1 MALAALALAG
11 CVHVGGKRFEGPSGE
26 SLADVTCSDPEI
38 MADCHI
44 KARRLCGGDYAAD
57 DKQTTQTYGEA
68 RSERAAGTVVVR
80 GLIVR
85 CHDGRMSA
93 AEQADPSSST
103 DGGTDGAP
111 ASPPKPRRSPVTGW
125 WHL

>member
-11 CVHVGGKRFEGPSGE
+11 CVHVDGKRFEGPSGE
-26 SLADVTCSDPEI
+26 LLADVTCSDPEI

-44 KARRLCGGDYAAD
+44 KARKLCGGDYAVD
-57 DKQTTQTYGEA
+57 DKQSAQTYGEPK
-68 RSERAAGTVVVR
+68 SERTAGTVAIR

-85 CHDGRMSA
+85 CQEGAMSA
-93 AEQADPSSST
+93 AEQADPSAHT
-103 DGGTDGAP
+103 DGGESTV
-111 ASPPKPRRSPVTGW
+111 PRPQHRNPGTGW